1 MKTRFNTYDIVC
13 GVSELQ
19 RLVGHRVNQIYDID
33 NKTYLIRFQGGEAK
47 TVLLIESGIRFHTTV
62 FEWPKNMAPSG
73 FSMKLRKHLK
83 NKRLEKLQQLG
94 MDRIIDLQF
103 GTGEAAYHVI
113 VELYDRGNIIL
124 TDHELTI
131 LYILRPHYEGEE
143 VRFAVR
149 EKYPS
154 NRAKEQANDLSEKDI
169 RNLISSANPGENLR
183 RLLMPKV
190 DFGPAVID
198 HVLHKYKLENCVL
211 EKKESPSE
219 GEKKEDN
226 VPAEIENQQG
236 ESKAGKKSKK
246 QKKRG
251 GNPINTRNFNIETDL
266 PTLMQAIQEANE
278 IFVQGR
284 SSVPKGYIIQKREEK
299 PATDGSESKEAF
311 YQNIEYH
318 PFLFVQFEGQPVS
331 EFDTFMLAVDEFYST
346 MEGQKIDLKTLQQ
359 ERDALKKLSNVKKDH
374 AKRLENLTKSQE
386 VDKQKAELIT
396 CNQQLVDHAISA
408 VQSLIA
414 SQMSWS
420 DIDKVVKEAQA
431 DDDPVAGVIKQLKL
445 ETNHI
450 SLRLSDPYKNFEEDS
465 DDCETNNDDSDGLPT
480 LIVDVDLALSA
491 WANARKYYDLKRYAA
506 KKEQKTIDA
515 SQKALKS
522 AERKTQ
528 QTLKEVRIIS
538 TISKAR
544 KVYWFE
550 KFYWFISSENYL
562 VIGGRDAQQNE
573 LIVKRYMRA
582 SDIYVH
588 AEIQGASSVVIRNP
602 SAGEI
607 PPKTLLEA
615 GTMAISY
622 SVAWDAKVVTNAYWV
637 RSDQVT
643 KTAPSGEY
651 LGTGSFMI
659 RGKKNFLPSCHLIMG
674 LSLLFKLEDSF
685 VERHR
690 GERKL
695 RTFEEEQ
702 QELEEQEQRMN
713 QLGIKGDV
721 EIDLEGDDPLDEDAE
736 AEETAKQGPSIQQL
750 EKVNE
755 ENEELDDAD
764 NLTNFPDTQVKIEH
778 DTGRITI
785 RSDSLTDT
793 SPNVVHQK
801 LATSVK
807 VEINED
813 EEATIIPAAPA
824 RKKQQ
829 QNAKKRKEEKRK
841 KTQQELRQQQQ
852 NAAEKE
858 EKNAS
863 QIKRGQ
869 RGKLKKMK
877 TKYKDQDDEERELRM
892 MILKSAGK
900 DKISAADKKIEE
912 EIKTQVSHKEKKNY
926 ERKEEPFQLG
936 GDMDEGDDMLSGADV
951 AMLDSLTGQPLEGD
965 ELLFVIPVVA
975 PYQALQNYKFR
986 VKLTPGTGKRGRA
999 AKTALTMFSKDKSC
1013 GPRERDLLKSIK
1025 EEALARNIPGK
1036 VKLSAPQLQKF
1047 KK

>member
-1 MKTRFNTYDIVC
+1 MKTRFNTYDIIC
-13 GVSELQ
+13 GVTELQ
-19 RLVGHRVNQIYDID
+19 RLVGQRVNQIYDID
-33 NKTYLIRFQGGEAK
+33 NKTYLIRFQGGESK

-83 NKRLEKLQQLG
+83 NKRLEKLEQLG
-94 MDRIIDLQF
+94 MDRIINLQF
-103 GTGEAAYHVI
+103 GTGEAAHHVI

-124 TDHELTI
+124 TDNELTI

-154 NRAKEQANDLSEKDI
+154 NRAKEQSNELTSNDV
-169 RNLISSANPGENLR
+169 RNLIESARPGDNLR

-198 HVLHKYKLENCVL
+198 HVLYKYKLHNCVI
-211 EKKESPSE
+211 EKKEEPT
-219 GEKKEDN
+219 
-226 VPAEIENQQG
+226 PAEPETQQTG
-236 ESKAGKKSKK
+236 NGTGKKSKK
-246 QKKRG
+246 QKKKE
-251 GNPINTRNFNIETDL
+251 IKTTNTRNFDISTDL
-266 PTLMQAIQEANE
+266 PVLVQAIQEANM
-278 IFVQGR
+278 IFSDGR
-284 SSVPKGYIIQKREEK
+284 NAVSRGYIIQKREEK
-299 PATDGSESKEAF
+299 PSAEDESKEDF

-318 PFLFVQFEGQPVS
+318 PYLFAQFEGQPKK
-331 EFDTFMLAVDEFYST
+331 EFGTFMLAVDEFYST
-346 MEGQKIDLKTLQQ
+346 MEAQKIDLKTLQQ
-359 ERDALKKLSNVKKDH
+359 ERDALKKLSNVKNDH
-374 AKRLENLTKSQE
+374 AKRIESLTKSQE

-396 CNQQLVDHAISA
+396 CNQELVDHAISA

-414 SQMSWS
+414 SQMSWE
-420 DIDKVVKEAQA
+420 DIEKVVKEAQA
-431 DDDPVAGVIKQLKL
+431 DDDPIAGSIKKLKL
-445 ETNHI
+445 EINHI
-450 SLRLSDPYKNFEEDS
+450 SLLLSDPYRNLHDDDS
-465 DDCETNNDDSDGLPT
+465 DESNSNDASDGLPT
-480 LIVDVDLALSA
+480 MVVDVDLALSA
-491 WANARKYYDLKRYAA
+491 WANARKFYDLKRYAA

-582 SDIYVH
+582 TDIYVH

-602 SAGEI
+602 AGGEV

-702 QELEEQEQRMN
+702 QELEEQEQRMK
-713 QLGIKGDV
+713 QLGIGEDV
-721 EIDLEGDDPLDEDAE
+721 EIDLDEDAE
-736 AEETAKQGPSIQQL
+736 TSEKSKDESNTKPL
-750 EKVNE
+750 EKVDE
-755 ENEELDDAD
+755 DDEDTDASD
-764 NLTNFPDTQVKIEH
+764 SGTNFPDTQVKIEH
-778 DTGRITI
+778 DTGRITV
-785 RSDSLTDT
+785 RTDSVTEA
-793 SPNVVHQK
+793 NVATKQK
-801 LATSVK
+801 DK
-807 VEINED
+807 KIDFEEE

-829 QNAKKRKEEKRK
+829 QNAKKRKEEKER

-858 EKNAS
+858 AKNS
-863 QIKRGQ
+863 TGMKRGQ

-877 TKYKDQDDEERELRM
+877 AKYKDQDEEERELRM
-892 MILKSAGK
+892 MLLKSAGK
-900 DKISAADKKIEE
+900 DKIDLADKKAEDE
-912 EIKTQVSHKEKKNY
+912 ARVQNTQREKRNY
-926 ERKEEPFQLG
+926 ERKEEAANLAA
-936 GDMDEGDDMLSGADV
+936 DMDDGDDMPTGADV
-951 AMLDSLTGQPLEGD
+951 AMLDALTGQPLEGD

-975 PYQALQNYKFR
+975 PYQALQNYKYR

-999 AKTALTMFSKDKSC
+999 AKTALTMFSKDKNC
-1013 GPRERDLLKSIK
+1013 GPREKDLLKSIK
-1025 EEALARNIPGK
+1025 EESLARNIPGK

>member
-13 GVSELQ
+13 GVTELQ
-19 RLVGHRVNQIYDID
+19 GLVGQRVNQIYDID
-33 NKTYLIRFQGGEAK
+33 NKTYLIRFQGGETK

-83 NKRLEKLQQLG
+83 NKRLEKLEQLG
-94 MDRIIDLQF
+94 VDRIIDLQF

-143 VRFAVR
+143 IRFAVR
-149 EKYPS
+149 EKYPL
-154 NRAKEQANDLSEKDI
+154 NRAKEQAGELTEKHIRDLIDTAKD
-169 RNLISSANPGENLR
+169 GDNLR
-183 RLLMPKV
+183 RLLMPNV

-198 HVLHKYKLENCVL
+198 HVLHKYQLYNCVI
-211 EKKESPSE
+211 EKKVDPGSADIENPQGEVGVGKKSRKQRKKESNSISMR
-219 GEKKEDN
+219 KFD
-226 VPAEIENQQG
+226 VDSDIT
-236 ESKAGKKSKK
+236 S
-246 QKKRG
+246 
-251 GNPINTRNFNIETDL
+251 
-266 PTLMQAIQEANE
+266 LMRAIHEASE
-278 IFVQGR
+278 IFKQGC
-284 SSVPKGYIIQKREEK
+284 SSTSKGYIIQKREEK
-299 PATDGSESKEAF
+299 PSAEGDESKEDF

-318 PFLFVQFEGQPVS
+318 PFLFSQFENQPVS

-396 CNQQLVDHAISA
+396 CNQVLVDHAISA

-414 SQMSWS
+414 TQMSWS
-420 DIDKVVKEAQA
+420 DIDKEVKEAQA
-431 DDDPVAGVIKQLKL
+431 DDDPVASAIKQLKL
-445 ETNHI
+445 EINHI
-450 SLRLSDPYKNFEEDS
+450 SLRLSDPYKNFKKES
-465 DDCETNNDDSDGLPT
+465 DDSETDNDDSDTLPT

-573 LIVKRYMRA
+573 LIVKRYMRQ

-602 SAGEI
+602 SGGEI

-702 QELEEQEQRMN
+702 QDLEGQEDRMKQLELN
-713 QLGIKGDV
+713 DDV
-721 EIDLEGDDPLDEDAE
+721 EIDLEDDDPHEEDFDAIDNSKQQLRKKQLKKVDEDDE
-736 AEETAKQGPSIQQL
+736 DREDVDHPENPSI
-750 EKVNE
+750 
-755 ENEELDDAD
+755 
-764 NLTNFPDTQVKIEH
+764 FPDTQVKIEH
-778 DTGRITI
+778 DTGRVTI
-785 RSDSLTDT
+785 RADSIVD
-793 SPNVVHQK
+793 S
-801 LATSVK
+801 SVSVLVETKGK
-807 VEINED
+807 VDVEEE

-829 QNAKKRKEEKRK
+829 QNAKKRKEEKER
-841 KTQQELRQQQQ
+841 KTQQELKKQQQ

-858 EKNAS
+858 AKNGS
-863 QIKRGQ
+863 HMKRGHH
-869 RGKLKKMK
+869 GKLKKMK

-892 MILKSAGK
+892 LILKSAGK
-900 DKISAADKKIEE
+900 DKINVADKKSEE
-912 EIKTQVSHKEKKNY
+912 EANIQNIYKEKRNN
-926 ERKEEPFQLG
+926 ERKEEPLHLG
-936 GDMDEGDDMLSGADV
+936 ADMDDGDDMPSGADV
-951 AMLDSLTGQPLEGD
+951 AMLDSLSGQPLEGD

-1036 VKLSAPQLQKF
+1036 VKLSAPQLQKL

>member
-13 GVSELQ
+13 GVTELQ
-19 RLVGHRVNQIYDID
+19 NLVGQRVNQIYDID
-33 NKTYLIRFQGGEAK
+33 NKTYLIRFQGGESK
-47 TVLLIESGIRFHTTV
+47 TVLLIESGIRFHTTA
-62 FEWPKNMAPSG
+62 FEWPKNVAPSG

-83 NKRLEKLQQLG
+83 NKRLEKLEQLG

-103 GTGEAAYHVI
+103 GTSEAAYHVI

-124 TDHELTI
+124 TDHEFTI

-154 NRAKEQANDLSEKDI
+154 NRAKEQAVDLTANDV
-169 RNLISSANPGENLR
+169 RTLIETAKPGDNLR

-198 HVLHKYKLENCVL
+198 HVLHKYKLDNCII
-211 EKKESPSE
+211 
-219 GEKKEDN
+219 EKKED
-226 VPAEIENQQG
+226 PSTAAEEETTTQQA
-236 ESKAGKKSKK
+236 ESGGGGKKSRK
-246 QKKRG
+246 QKKREG
-251 GNPINTRNFNIETDL
+251 KSMNMRNFDINTDL
-266 PTLMQAIQEANE
+266 PTLVQAIQEATR
-278 IFVQGR
+278 IFAEGR
-284 SSVPKGYIIQKREEK
+284 LSVSKGFVIQKREEK
-299 PATDGSESKEAF
+299 PATTAEAAKEDF

-318 PFLFVQFEGQPVS
+318 SYPFAQFEGQPRA
-331 EFDTFMLAVDEFYST
+331 EFATFMLAVDEFYST
-346 MEGQKIDLKTLQQ
+346 QEAQKIDLKTLQQ
-359 ERDALKKLSNVKKDH
+359 EREALKKLSNVKNDH
-374 AKRLENLTKSQE
+374 AKRLDNLTKSQE

-396 CNQQLVDHAISA
+396 CNQELVEHAIAA

-414 SQMSWS
+414 SQMSWP
-420 DIDKVVKEAQA
+420 DIEKVVKEAQA
-431 DDDPVAGVIKQLKL
+431 DDDPIAGAITKLKL
-445 ETNHI
+445 EINHI
-450 SLRLSDPYKNFEEDS
+450 SLRLSDPYKNEEGDS
-465 DDCETNNDDSDGLPT
+465 DDADNNEDGADGLPT
-480 LIVDVDLALSA
+480 LVVDVDLALSA

-515 SQKALKS
+515 SNKALKS

-573 LIVKRYMRA
+573 LIVKRYMRPT
-582 SDIYVH
+582 DIYVH

-602 SAGEI
+602 TGAEV

-702 QELEEQEQRMN
+702 HELEEQEQRLKE
-713 QLGIKGDV
+713 LGLNEDV
-721 EIDLEGDDPLDEDAE
+721 EINLDEEPEQSEKSQEDLK
-736 AEETAKQGPSIQQL
+736 AKQL
-750 EKVNE
+750 ETVD
-755 ENEELDDAD
+755 ENAEDTDSSEDS
-764 NLTNFPDTQVKIEH
+764 TNFPDTQVKIEH
-778 DTGRITI
+778 DTGRITV
-785 RSDSLTDT
+785 RTDS
-793 SPNVVHQK
+793 VVESTTENAEHAK
-801 LATSVK
+801 TTGKAIVK
-807 VEINED
+807 QEE
-813 EEATIIPAAPA
+813 EEATIIPAAAP

-829 QNAKKRKEEKRK
+829 QNAKKRKEEKER
-841 KTQQELRQQQQ
+841 KTQQELRQQLQ
-852 NAAEKE
+852 NAE
-858 EKNAS
+858 EKDSKNS
-863 QIKRGQ
+863 NMKRGQ

-877 TKYKDQDDEERELRM
+877 AKYKDQDEEERELRM
-892 MILKSAGK
+892 RLLNSAGK
-900 DKISAADKKIEE
+900 DKIDLAKKKAEE
-912 EIKTQVSHKEKKNY
+912 ELNMQNTQKERRNFA
-926 ERKEEPFQLG
+926 RKEELSQG
-936 GDMDEGDDMLSGADV
+936 AVEVDDDDMPAGADV
-951 AMLDSLTGQPLEGD
+951 AMLDALTGQPLEGD

-999 AKTALTMFSKDKSC
+999 AKTALTMFSKDKNC
-1013 GPRERDLLKSIK
+1013 GTREKDLLKSIK